1 MDRPLAA
8 YSGPPAGGRLSRS
21 GAEAIFI
28 LCRMPLHKSL
38 AVMSCFQRIGSSRR
52 ALHVAL
58 AAAFLVL
65 ARPVRAQ
72 DEGIALGAVAPS
84 VVVTSVTGGPV
95 TVTPTLGRPML
106 IEFWATWCEFCERL
120 EPTMKS
126 VYGKYGSR
134 VQFAAIA
141 VNVNQSPRR
150 VAKHVKDRSLLYPV
164 YYDASGKATRVY
176 DVPAT
181 SFVVIIDKKGKV
193 AYTGVGDKQD
203 LDAAIRRVL

>member
-1 MDRPLAA
+1 MLA
-8 YSGPPAGGRLSRS
+8 
-21 GAEAIFI
+21 GA
-28 LCRMPLHKSL
+28 L
-38 AVMSCFQRIGSSRR
+38 
-52 ALHVAL
+52 
-58 AAAFLVL
+58 LVL
-65 ARPVRAQ
+65 ARPLAAQ
-72 DEGIALGAVAPS
+72 ADDGIAIGTAAPT
-84 VVVTSVTGGPV
+84 VVVASIAGKPV
-95 TVTPTLGRPML
+95 TVRPVAGRPML

-164 YYDASGKATRVY
+164 YYDDSGKATRLY

-181 SFVVIIDKKGKV
+181 SFVVIIDSKGKV